1 MTDII
6 SAALLITGSLFLLL
20 AAIGVIRMPDV
31 LMRIQVT
38 TKASTLGVGC
48 ILLALAVHFHDF
60 GITIR
65 ALLVINF
72 FFMTAPVAAHM
83 IGRAAYFVGVPLWE
97 ETIVDDLQGHYDR
110 QAHTLQ
116 STPPGRGAAPDD
128 AHGHAGPEPGPL
140 QGT

>member
-1 MTDII
+1 MTDVL
-6 SAALLITGSLFLLL
+6 SAALLITGALFLLL
-20 AAIGVIRMPDV
+20 AAIGVIRMPDL

-48 ILLALAVHFHDF
+48 MLLALAVHFHDF

-97 ETIVDDLQGHYDR
+97 ETIVDELQGRYDR
-110 QAHTLQ
+110 QTHTLRTTLPGHGA
-116 STPPGRGAAPDD
+116 TPGD
-128 AHGHAGPEPGPL
+128 AHGHAGPEPEEGVP
-140 QGT
+140 